1 MTWGLETETV
11 TRPGYLAGFETLES
25 EVALDSLPVEG
36 TIPEWLEGTLVR
48 NGPGKFEAGETPLR
62 HWFDGLAMLHRFSF
76 DRGRVSYANRFLRT
90 EAYRAA
96 LRGDLSFCEFATY
109 PSRSL
114 LKRAALMLKPEFSD
128 NCSFGVARLG
138 EELIAVTE
146 TPVSIAF
153 DPETLETGEHAYS
166 PPGQHVTAHS
176 HRDRETGELLGLA
189 THFGPRSKYRVFAQ
203 KDRAS
208 QRILAEIPAREPS
221 YMHSFGLSERHFV
234 ITACPFVVNPLQ
246 LGLGGRPF
254 IENFRW
260 EPERGTKFFV
270 VDRESGEH
278 RAFETDAFFAFHH
291 VNAFERGADL
301 VVDLIVYDDPGMID
315 ALYLDQLRS
324 GPPPGAVHG
333 RLARFRID
341 FERGGVVEEEE
352 LCSEMFELPR
362 IDEGWHGGRSYR
374 YVYGAGI
381 DTDTGGEPSDFPD
394 QLLKVDIETG
404 GVTTWH
410 EPAAYP
416 GEPVFVPSPRL
427 GRAEDEGVLLS
438 VVLDVRGA
446 DSYLLVL
453 DARTFEELARARTP
467 HAIPFGFHGQYFA

>member
-11 TRPGYLAGFETLES
+11 TRPGYLTGFETLEA
-25 EVALDSLPVEG
+25 EVALDSLPVDG
-36 TIPEWLEGTLVR
+36 KIPEWLDGTLVR
-48 NGPGKFEAGETPLR
+48 NGPGMFEAGDIPLR

-96 LRGDLSFCEFATY
+96 RRGDLSFCEFAT
-109 PSRSL
+109 PKPRPL
-114 LKRAALMLKPEFSD
+114 LKRAALMLKPDYSD

-138 EELIAVTE
+138 DETIAVTE
-146 TPVSIAF
+146 TPVSIVF
-153 DPETLETGEHAYS
+153 DPETLETGERAYS

-176 HRDRETGELLGLA
+176 HHDRETGELLGLA
-189 THFGPRSKYRVFAQ
+189 TQFGPRSKYRVYAQ

-221 YMHSFGLSERHFV
+221 YMHSFGLAERHFV

-246 LGLGGRPF
+246 LGLSGKPF

-260 EPERGTKFFV
+260 EPERGTTFFV
-270 VDRESGEH
+270 VNRKSGEH
-278 RAFETDAFFAFHH
+278 RTFETDAFFAFHH
-291 VNAFERGADL
+291 VNAFERDGEL
-301 VVDLIVYDDPGMID
+301 VVDLIVYQDPGMIE
-315 ALYLDQLRS
+315 ALYLDRLRNR
-324 GPPPGAVHG
+324 PPPEGAHG

-341 FERGGVVEEEE
+341 LEGGGVAEEA

-362 IDEGWHGGRSYR
+362 IDYDGRAGRPYR
-374 YVYGAGI
+374 YIYGAGI
-381 DTDTGGEPSDFPD
+381 DTDTGEEPSDFPD
-394 QLLKVDIETG
+394 QLLKVDVESGEIA
-404 GVTTWH
+404 TWH

-416 GEPVFVPSPRL
+416 GEPVFVPSPRP

-438 VVLDVRGA
+438 VVLDARGV

-453 DARTFEELARARTP
+453 DAQTLTELARARAP
-467 HAIPFGFHGQYFA
+467 HIIPFGFHGQYFN